1 MMFQAIAPTRA
12 ANTTCGVTMSALT
25 MPLPIVS
32 ATCRP
37 KNRKAMKL
45 KKAAQNTAYCG
56 LSTRVETM
64 VAMEFAASCRP
75 FRKSKNS
82 ATPIRP
88 TRSGKASVGSIRSNV
103 LDHDAADL
111 VGDVLETVDD
121 LFELAV
127 KLASD

>member
-12 ANTTCGVTMSALT
+12 AKTTWGVTISALT
-25 MPLPIVS
+25 IPLPIVS

-37 KNRKAMKL
+37 KNKNAMKL

-56 LSTRVETM
+56 RSTRVETM
-64 VAMEFAASCRP
+64 VAMEFAASGRP

-82 ATPIRP
+82 ATPTRP
-88 TRSGKASVGSIRSNV
+88 TRSGKASVGSICSDV

-111 VGDVLETVDD
+111 IGDILEAIDH
-121 LFELAV
+121 LLQ
-127 KLASD
+127 L